1 MRPLAALFLITLP
14 AALAAQSPQQFE
26 RTFVLGL
33 DGAEGLYEVELPPAA
48 YEGAVRPDL
57 GDLRVFN
64 GAGEVVPHAFR
75 PRVTDTT
82 EKRPATPVSLALF
95 PIHGDAERG
104 VTDSGFRLE
113 RSGDRIVVE
122 LRSHSPQPVA
132 ERKLIGYVADAAAIG
147 RPLRALA
154 FALPAEA
161 GEVLGRVRIEASD
174 DLAHWTT
181 VRDAQVVRLVSA
193 GQRLEQLRVK
203 FPALRTK
210 YLRVSWPGRRQPIE
224 LAGITVESGESAVRV
239 EASRSWRQVAGV
251 ALGDRPGEYE
261 FDLGGQFPVDRVR
274 LALPQQNTVVP
285 VELLA
290 RSRPGEAWRPVGG
303 GVAYRLHR
311 DGIELTSPDLAV
323 ATVTD
328 RHWLLRVDQRGG
340 GLGAASRCST
350 RAGCRSA
357 WCSSRAA
364 TDRSSSPS
372 EAATRNPPATRLRRW
387 CRATSPTPNSSCGAP
402 RSSGRSPRGPRS
414 RRRDRRSAGRSR
426 ASGSAGCSGAVSFSA
441 SRCSVP
447 SPWVSRGRW
456 RGRERAQRTP
466 GATSASEAPQRVLRR
481 LPARSRGGAARLRRG
496 RLPRAAPWTGR
507 ARFLAPA
514 APPPRVADE
523 ALPAALLLRE
533 RIAGFPGGAIAL
545 DALLHLL
552 VDLADRQAA
561 GAFQLVGIVVRHGC
575 RAGKSADS
583 PMLNSIAPLRGTVR
597 CQETPSASCSA

>member
-340 GLGAASRCST
+340 GLGGGQPLLNAGWVPQRVVFVARGNGPFQLAVGSRDAKPAGYALAALVPGYKSDAELVVR
-350 RAGCRSA
+350 RAEIVGPVA
-357 WCSSRAA
+357 ARAA
-364 TDRSSSPS
+364 QP
-372 EAATRNPPATRLRRW
+372 AARPAVRW
-387 CRATSPTPNSSCGAP
+387 PVEGEWKRWVLWGSLVLGVALLGALAVGLA
-402 RSSGRSPRGPRS
+402 RQM
-414 RRRDRRSAGRSR
+414 ARSR
-426 ASGSAGCSGAVSFSA
+426 A
-441 SRCSVP
+441 
-447 SPWVSRGRW
+447 
-456 RGRERAQRTP
+456 
-466 GATSASEAPQRVLRR
+466 
-481 LPARSRGGAARLRRG
+481 GAADAG
-496 RLPRAAPWTGR
+496 R
-507 ARFLAPA
+507 
-514 APPPRVADE
+514 DE
-523 ALPAALLLRE
+523 
-533 RIAGFPGGAIAL
+533 
-545 DALLHLL
+545 
-552 VDLADRQAA
+552 RQ
-561 GAFQLVGIVVRHGC
+561 
-575 RAGKSADS
+575 
-583 PMLNSIAPLRGTVR
+583 
-597 CQETPSASCSA
+597 